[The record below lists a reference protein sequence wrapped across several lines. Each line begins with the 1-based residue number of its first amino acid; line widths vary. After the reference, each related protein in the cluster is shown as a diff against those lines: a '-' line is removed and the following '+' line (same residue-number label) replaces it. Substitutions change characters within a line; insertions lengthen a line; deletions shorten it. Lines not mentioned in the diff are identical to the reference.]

1 MVNGIFCNNMF
12 KTIPI
17 SDNIIKK
24 GLSLMNTIN
33 DMKAANRG
41 VEVTLE
47 DGTKIKGTEEQ
58 VVSIIKRLG
67 YSRDIIDNCYYDS
80 KSKGRILI
88 CEMDSQHIKN
98 AYIKEIRE
106 SLSSYRLK
114 DITDFVEFASIFA
127 GTDIETKTCSSLIE
141 ELERR
146 LRDGE
151 V

>member
-12 KTIPI
+12 KTMPI
-17 SDNIIKK
+17 SDNIIEK

-58 VVSIIKRLG
+58 VISIIKRLG
-67 YSRDIIDNCYYDS
+67 YSQDIMDNCYYDS

-88 CEMDSQHIKN
+88 TDMDSQHIKN
-98 AYIKEIRE
+98 AYVREIRE
-106 SLSSYRLK
+106 SLASYRFK
-114 DITDFVEFASIFA
+114 DMTDFVEFASIFT
-127 GTDIETKTCSSLIE
+127 GTEIETRTCSNLIE